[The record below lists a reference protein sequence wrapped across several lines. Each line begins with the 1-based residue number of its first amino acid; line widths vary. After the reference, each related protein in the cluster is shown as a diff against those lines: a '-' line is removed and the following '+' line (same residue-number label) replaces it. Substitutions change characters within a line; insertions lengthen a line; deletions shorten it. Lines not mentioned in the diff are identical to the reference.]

1 MFRFGYT
8 QHALDK
14 YFSLIY
20 DANRHLSS
28 QRRGIVWKMTWGFKK
43 VIIPAKNYKHSFDP
57 RDYYI
62 EVLPAENLDDYLK
75 ECLV

>member
-1 MFRFGYT
+1 MTRTDTSAVNEEGLFGKR
-8 QHALDK
+8 L
-14 YFSLIY
+14 
-20 DANRHLSS
+20 
-28 QRRGIVWKMTWGFKK
+28 GGFKK
-43 VIIPAKNYKHSFDP
+43 VIIPAKNYKHSSDP